1 MCLEEILPRVA
12 TEEHTE
18 NYLNIIVKKFGEIKS
33 FENIVRKL
41 IDEKKPNVTVTG
53 LAGSS
58 AAIMLANLAEMID
71 RPIVAVITTPEE
83 AGDFYDDVAYVLGD
97 EKVAFFPSL
106 MTPPYEFR
114 SPSGEIVGQRLSTL
128 ARIRNN
134 QTKIIVTPV
143 AALIEPTIAFSDF
156 EKSHLQLSVGDEM
169 EIGHLAQRM
178 VRMGFNRV
186 PLVEE
191 VGDFALRGGLVDF
204 FSPGFEAPIR
214 IEFFGDEIDTI
225 RQFEVSSQRT
235 TERLERI
242 SLLPRREIS
251 ITQETVEQYIEKMPE
266 DDADLIRARYLN
278 DPDLPG
284 LEWLATAFNL
294 ESGCLFDFISTKSLL
309 FLEGIG
315 NLKAE
320 IDEILKDSQKRFDRV
335 KDRMESPPPVEEY
348 FKNKIKIE
356 KRFEDCQR
364 IDHVPFKGGRGDILD
379 FECRAHPSFNA
390 RLDLLS
396 TAIDSYY
403 KDGINFFIAADNPGQ
418 AARLNELMSER
429 IESSLVLPIGV
440 ARLKG
445 GFVSRENKFAILTD
459 HQIFGRHFRRI
470 RRKKF
475 KEGVAIQ
482 SYSSLTPGDFVV
494 HTDFGIAKYMGLKT
508 IKVSGRMRD
517 CLHLNYAN
525 KDKLYVP
532 IEEFNRVSK
541 YSGKDSVPR
550 LSALGGSGWEK
561 VKARTKKAIEDMAAD
576 LIEIYAVRKT
586 RPGFAFGP
594 DTTWMKQLEASF
606 PYDETVDQQKAIRD
620 IKVDMERAVPMDR
633 LVCGDVGYGKTEVA
647 IRAAFKAVES
657 GKQVAVLVPTT
668 ILAQQHLTTFKE
680 RLSDFPLKI
689 DMLSRF
695 KTRKEQKAIVEEL
708 SDGKVD
714 IVIGTHRLL
723 SEDVRFS
730 DLGLLIVDEEHRFG
744 VKHKETLRKLK
755 TTVDTIALTATPIPR
770 TLQMSM
776 MGIRDMSLINTSP
789 KDRLPVLTYI
799 SEFDPGIIAEAIL
812 REVDRG
818 GQVFF
823 VHNRVQ
829 SIEAIYRYL
838 KKLLPQ
844 VEIAIAH
851 GQMHERSLEGIM
863 LAFLSGTFQVL
874 LSTSII
880 ESGLDIPSV
889 NTIVVNRADRFGLA
903 QLYQLRGRVGRSTIH
918 ARAYLLTPPY
928 RLLSEDARKRLRAI
942 EAHADLG
949 SGFALA
955 MKDLEIRGAGNIL
968 GAQQS
973 GFIEEVGFDLYT
985 KLLEEA
991 VAKIKGEEV
1000 LGAPDSK
1007 IETDI
1012 VLMIPDNY
1020 INIMQQ
1026 KVEIY
1031 QRVAGARTLDELE
1044 HIRDDVIDRFGKA
1057 PQPVDNLFDA
1067 AAVKISAWVNGVSK
1081 VKMRSGRVE
1090 LFFEEDKKFS
1100 RKEIENW
1107 RREIDYPMEFSLT
1120 GKTSIKIDLS
1130 QLGQNSRFQYLRAIL
1145 NRI

>member
-1 MCLEEILPRVA
+1 LCLEENLPQA
-12 TEEHTE
+12 TVDRHTDD
-18 NYLNIIVKKFGEIKS
+18 YLNIIVRKFKDIKA
-33 FENIVRKL
+33 FEDLILSLNANRSKNI
-41 IDEKKPNVTVTG
+41 TVTG

-58 AAIMLANLAEMID
+58 PAILLANLAAMVD
-71 RPIVAVITTPEE
+71 QPIVAVSTTPDE
-83 AGDFYDDVAYVLGD
+83 AGDFYDDLVYVMGED
-97 EKVAFFPSL
+97 KVAFFPSL

-114 SPSGEIVGQRLSTL
+114 SPSGEVVGQRLSTL
-128 ARIRNN
+128 ARLYNN
-134 QTKIIVTPV
+134 QVKVVIAPM
-143 AALIEPTIAFSDF
+143 AALIEPTISLSDF
-156 EKSHLQLSVGDEM
+156 KQSHLQLSVGDEM
-169 EIGHLAQRM
+169 EIQSLAEKL

-204 FSPGFEAPIR
+204 FSPGFEAPLR

-225 RQFEVSSQRT
+225 RQFEVPTQRT
-235 TERLERI
+235 TDRLERI
-242 SLLPRREIS
+242 NLLPRREVS
-251 ITQETVEQYIEKMPE
+251 ITQETVELYIEKMPE

-284 LEWLATAFNL
+284 LEWLATAFNV
-294 ESGCLFDFISTKSLL
+294 EAGCLFDFIPEEPLL
-309 FLEGIG
+309 FLEGMG
-315 NLKAE
+315 NLRAE
-320 IDEILKDSQKRFDRV
+320 IDEIFKDAEKRRERIL
-335 KDRMESPPPVEEY
+335 DRMESPPPVDEY
-348 FKNKIKIE
+348 FGNKIKVE
-356 KRFEDCQR
+356 RQFEDCR
-364 IDHVPFKGGRGDILD
+364 YIDFVPFKGGRDDILD
-379 FECRAHPSFNA
+379 FECRSHPSFNA

-396 TAIDSYY
+396 SAINSYY
-403 KDGINFFIAADNPGQ
+403 KDRMSFFIAADNPGQ
-418 AARLNELMSER
+418 ASRLNELMSER
-429 IESSLVLPIGV
+429 IESPVVLPIGV

-445 GFVSRENKFAILTD
+445 GFVSRKYKFAILTD

-482 SYSSLTPGDFVV
+482 SYTSLTPGDFVV
-494 HTDFGIAKYMGLKT
+494 HTDFGIAKYIGLKT
-508 IKVSGRMRD
+508 IEVGGRMRD
-517 CLHLNYAN
+517 CLHLSYAN
-525 KDKLYVP
+525 NDKLYVP

-541 YSGKDSVPR
+541 YSGKDSAPK
-550 LSALGGSGWEK
+550 LSALGGTGWEK

-576 LIEIYAVRKT
+576 LIKIYAERKT

-606 PYDETVDQQKAIRD
+606 PYDETVDQDRAIAD
-620 IKVDMERAVPMDR
+620 IKADMERPVPMDR

-647 IRAAFKAVES
+647 IRAAFKAVET

-680 RLSDFPLKI
+680 RLGDFPLRI
-689 DMLSRF
+689 EMLSRF

-708 SDGKVD
+708 SEGKVD

-723 SEDVRFS
+723 SKDVRFS
-730 DLGLLIVDEEHRFG
+730 DLGLLIIDEEHRFG
-744 VKHKETLRKLK
+744 VKHKETLRKIK

-789 KDRLPVLTYI
+789 KDRLPVLTNI
-799 SEFDPGIIAEAIL
+799 SEFEPGVIAEAIL

-829 SIEAIYRYL
+829 SIEAVYRYL
-838 KKLLPQ
+838 KKILPQ

-889 NTIVVNRADRFGLA
+889 NTIIINRADRFGLA

-928 RLLSEDARKRLRAI
+928 RLLSADARKRLRAI

-973 GFIEEVGFDLYT
+973 GFIEEVGFDLYA

-991 VAKIKGEEV
+991 VGKIKGEEV
-1000 LGAPDSK
+1000 IGAPDTKVDS
-1007 IETDI
+1007 DLP
-1012 VLMIPDNY
+1012 LMIPDHY
-1020 INIMQQ
+1020 VNIKQQ

-1044 HIRDDVIDRFGKA
+1044 HVRDDVLDRFGKA

-1067 AAVKISAWVNGVSK
+1067 AAVKISAWVNGINK
-1081 VKMRSGRVE
+1081 VKIKSGRVE
-1090 LFFEEDKKFS
+1090 LFFAEDKQFN
-1100 RKEIENW
+1100 RKEIEKW

-1120 GKTSIKIDLS
+1120 GKISIRIDLS
-1130 QLGQNSRFQYLRAIL
+1130 QLSQNSRFQYLRAIL

>member
-1 MCLEEILPRVA
+1 LSQVTA
-12 TEEHTE
+12 DKQTD
-18 NYLNIIVKKFGEIKS
+18 NYLNVIIEKFGKIKP
-33 FENIVRKL
+33 FEKIVSDITVENRQNIS
-41 IDEKKPNVTVTG
+41 VTG

-58 AAIMLANLAEMID
+58 PAILLANLAGKVNQTIL
-71 RPIVAVITTPEE
+71 AVCGTPEE
-83 AGDFYDDVAYVLGD
+83 AGDFYGDLAYVMGENEVAY
-97 EKVAFFPSL
+97 FPSL

-114 SPSGEIVGQRLSTL
+114 SPSGEIVGQRLSAI
-128 ARIRNN
+128 ARIYNN
-134 QTKIIVTPV
+134 PTKIVVTPV
-143 AALIEPTIAFSDF
+143 AALIEPTVSLDDF
-156 EKSHLQLSVGDEM
+156 ERSSLQLSVGDEM
-169 EIGHLAQRM
+169 EIQTLAEKL

-204 FSPGFEAPIR
+204 FSPGFEVPLR
-214 IEFFGDEIDTI
+214 IEFFGDEIETI
-225 RQFEVSSQRT
+225 RQFEVSTQRT
-235 TERLERI
+235 AERMERVT
-242 SLLPRREIS
+242 LLPRREVS
-251 ITQETVEQYIEKMPE
+251 ITQETIEQYIEKMPE
-266 DDADLIRARYLN
+266 ADADLVRARYLN

-284 LEWLATAFNL
+284 LEWLATSFGV
-294 ESGCLFDFISTKSLL
+294 ETGCLFDFIPEKPLL
-309 FLEGIG
+309 FLEGLG

-320 IDEILKDSQKRFDRV
+320 MDEILKDSQKRWERI

-348 FKNKIKIE
+348 FKNKPTIE
-356 KRFEDCQR
+356 KQFGDYQR
-364 IDHVPFKGGRGDILD
+364 IDFVPFKGGREDILD
-379 FECRAHPSFNA
+379 FECRSHPAFNA

-396 TAIDSYY
+396 TAISSYY
-403 KDGINFFIAADNPGQ
+403 KDRISFFIAADNPGQ

-429 IESSLVLPIGV
+429 IKTTTVLPLGV

-445 GFVSRENKFAILTD
+445 GFVSRDNKFALLTD

-482 SYSSLTPGDFVV
+482 SYTSLTPGDFVV
-494 HTDFGIAKYMGLKT
+494 HTDFGIAKYMGLKA
-508 IKVSGRMRD
+508 IKVGGRMRD
-517 CLHLNYAN
+517 CLHLSYAN
-525 KDKLYVP
+525 DDKLYVP

-541 YSGKDSVPR
+541 YSGKDSAPR
-550 LSALGGSGWEK
+550 LSTLGGTGWEK

-576 LIEIYAVRKT
+576 LIKIYADRKT
-586 RPGFAFGP
+586 RPGYAFGP

-606 PYDETVDQQKAIRD
+606 PYDETVDQQKSISD
-620 IKVDMERAVPMDR
+620 IKMDMERPVPMDR

-647 IRAAFKAVES
+647 IRAAFKAVEAT
-657 GKQVAVLVPTT
+657 KQVAVLVPTT

-680 RLSDFPLKI
+680 RLGDFPLRI
-689 DMLSRF
+689 EMLSRF
-695 KTRKEQKAIVEEL
+695 KTRKEQKEIVEEL
-708 SDGKVD
+708 AEGKVD

-723 SEDVRFS
+723 SKDVHFA

-744 VKHKETLRKLK
+744 VKHKETLRKIK

-789 KDRLPVLTYI
+789 KDRLPVQTSI
-799 SEFDPGIIAEAIL
+799 SEFEPGVIAEAIL
-812 REVDRG
+812 REIDRG

-838 KKLLPQ
+838 KKIVPQ

-889 NTIVVNRADRFGLA
+889 NTIIVNRADRFGLA
-903 QLYQLRGRVGRSTIH
+903 QLYQLRGRVGRSTVL

-928 RLLSEDARKRLRAI
+928 RLLSADARKRLRAI

-973 GFIEEVGFDLYT
+973 GFIEEVGFDLYA

-1000 LGAPDSK
+1000 LGAPDTK
-1007 IETDI
+1007 IDTDMM
-1012 VLMIPDNY
+1012 LMIPDDY
-1020 INIMQQ
+1020 INIKQQ

-1031 QRVAGARTLDELE
+1031 QLVAGARTLDELE
-1044 HIRDDVIDRFGKA
+1044 HIRDDVLDRFGKA
-1057 PQPVDNLFDA
+1057 PQPVNNLFDA
-1067 AAVKISAWVNGVSK
+1067 AAVKISAWINGVHK
-1081 VKMRSGRVE
+1081 IKIKSGRVE
-1090 LFFEEDKKFS
+1090 LFFGEDKQFN
-1100 RKEIENW
+1100 RKEIESW

-1120 GKTSIKIDLS
+1120 GKISIRIDLS
-1130 QLGQNSRFQYLRAIL
+1130 QLGQNNRFQYLRAIL